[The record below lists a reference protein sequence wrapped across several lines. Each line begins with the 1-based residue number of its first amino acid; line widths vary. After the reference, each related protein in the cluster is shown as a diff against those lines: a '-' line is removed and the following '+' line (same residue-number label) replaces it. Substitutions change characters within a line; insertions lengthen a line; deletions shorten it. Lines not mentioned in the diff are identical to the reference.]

1 MLADLPS
8 HAVVGHLVVIVAPIA
23 ALLAATYALGP
34 RTRRLLRWPVVAGAA
49 LTFALAVWAGQA
61 GQVLLAAVQAAASGG
76 EPLPAAVDGHAH
88 GASMLSAAAFVL
100 LVAVAALLPRVLA
113 PGRPRG
119 RAASVGAAVLALCAL
134 GTLVTTAT
142 TLVQAMEAVW
152 SHHPGWS

>member
-23 ALLAATYALGP
+23 ALL
-34 RTRRLLRWPVVAGAA
+34 
-49 LTFALAVWAGQA
+49 
-61 GQVLLAAVQAAASGG
+61 
-76 EPLPAAVDGHAH
+76 
-88 GASMLSAAAFVL
+88 
-100 LVAVAALLPRVLA
+100 PRVLA

-119 RAASVGAAVLALCAL
+119 RAAAVGAGVLVL